1 MRVRFVIIVG
11 LCVSVLLVTLFDL
24 LTPLNKLNAA
34 EISVCAALGL
44 GIAAIFD
51 RIIRR
56 GKPVTGTANTKQK
69 RKKSV

>member
-11 LCVSVLLVTLFDL
+11 LCVGVLLVTLLDL
-24 LTPLNKLNAA
+24 LTPFNKVNAG

-56 GKPVTGTANTKQK
+56 AKPVTGAGKANKK
-69 RKKSV
+69 RKRSV